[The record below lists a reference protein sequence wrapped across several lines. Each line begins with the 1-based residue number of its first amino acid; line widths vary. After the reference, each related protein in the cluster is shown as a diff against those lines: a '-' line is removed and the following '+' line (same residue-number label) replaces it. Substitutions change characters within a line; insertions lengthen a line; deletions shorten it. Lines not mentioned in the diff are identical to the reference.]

1 MVPEEN
7 TVTTCSGHLCTG
19 AHETH
24 SAQQHQPLQ
33 APSARWTHA
42 RGAPAVPV
50 PFGHRETPANQRDRS
65 LCSHGGGVRSAGE
78 GAESET
84 EPRKGQGCRWAQ
96 GRRRVGRAG
105 VREARLQEMAQG
117 GRGPGQGG
125 SECLGFKGDPRLRAR
140 VGGDLGHWRGPQT
153 SVSTTSGLNRW
164 LAWVGGQGT
173 PQPPAGSVYRWGDM
187 GSKTDIGHQ
196 PLVS

>member
-1 MVPEEN
+1 MKHTPPN
-7 TVTTCSGHLCTG
+7 STNPSSRRPLPAGHTL
-19 AHETH
+19 AEPP
-24 SAQQHQPLQ
+24 Q
-33 APSARWTHA
+33 
-42 RGAPAVPV
+42 VPV
-50 PFGHRETPANQRDRS
+50 PFRHRETPANQRDRS

-125 SECLGFKGDPRLRAR
+125 SECLGFKCDPRLRAR